1 MIEKLNRMP
10 AVPALAGWAAGIL
23 LWYMGAEWWLAVL
36 AAVIGMAVAL
46 WRQYAMMS
54 LLYALSAGWTV
65 ACLSEPVPAP
75 DAVLDGRELQYV
87 ATVRSVRNTP
97 GALTVVAVVD
107 SVAGQACAPF
117 GVQIASVPE
126 WIPPR
131 VGDMIR
137 FTARLD
143 APELP
148 GHYRHAPDYTLRYLA
163 DGVVATAYIDS
174 DISVC
179 GHHGGFGPYMAARRD
194 AIVRQLARSGLSD
207 EAYGLLAALITGYT
221 DDLDPGVREGFRA
234 AGIAHALA
242 LSGFHVGVVVMLVS
256 LLLWP
261 LRAWP
266 RLRPWRIAVGLV
278 AVWAYA
284 FMTGMPDSVMRAVVM
299 LSIYSLGLM
308 LGRGVNPYNTL
319 SAAVLII
326 LAVRPYSLF
335 SAGFQLS
342 VCAVLGILVFA
353 DKFNPVD
360 PRRHRLHVAVA
371 PLAVA
376 CAALV
381 GTMPVTVAVFHRLP
395 LLFLLSNLL
404 VTLML
409 PLLMTGG
416 MLLIVCMWTGVG
428 SALLCRGLDLL
439 VSWLDSS
446 IGAIASLPGSA
457 IHSIY
462 LTPVQLMLLASA
474 IIAAGIAV
482 HLRRRIATAAAATVI
497 ALFCSSCLWGGE
509 DVPQSEAF
517 MVPVRGNTTI
527 VARHGNKAVATL
539 TCHERHGAN
548 ARGNI
553 ERALE
558 HYLAACGVD
567 TLVVTAG
574 DFTIGPY
581 SRRGDIF
588 RAGDVTVALLVHPGR
603 PDSLAESP
611 RYAVVGSRCRLSAE
625 DISRLIHPDTIVSG
639 YDLSPRRRSELSASA
654 MPCIDLY
661 GY

>member
-1 MIEKLNRMP
+1 MIEKLNRTP

-23 LWYMGAEWWLAVL
+23 LWYVGTGWWMAAL
-36 AAVIGMAVAL
+36 AAVIGMTVAL

-54 LLYALSAGWTV
+54 LLYALSGGWTV
-65 ACLSEPVPAP
+65 ASLSEPAPAP
-75 DAVLDGRELQYV
+75 GAVLDGRELQYV

-97 GALTVVAVVD
+97 GALTVVADVD
-107 SVAGQACAPF
+107 SVAGLPCSPF
-117 GVQIASVPE
+117 GVQISSVPE

-131 VGDMIR
+131 VGDLICFSAR
-137 FTARLD
+137 FD
-143 APELP
+143 APETP
-148 GHYRHAPDYTLRYLA
+148 GHYRHAPDYTLRYFA
-163 DGVVATAYIDS
+163 DGVVATAYVDS
-174 DISVC
+174 EISVI
-179 GHHGGFGPYMAARRD
+179 GYRGGFGAYMAARRD
-194 AIVRQLARSGLSD
+194 AIVSLLASSGLSD

-221 DDLDPGVREGFRA
+221 DDLDPGVRDGFRA

-261 LRAWP
+261 LRVWP
-266 RLRPWRIAVGLV
+266 GLRPWRIAVELV

-299 LSIYSLGLM
+299 LSIYSIGRM

-360 PRRHRLHVAVA
+360 PRRHWLHVAVA
-371 PLAVA
+371 PFAVA

-409 PLLMTGG
+409 PLLMAGG
-416 MLLIVCMWTGVG
+416 ILLLLCMWAGVG
-428 SALLCRGLDLL
+428 NALLCRGLDCMAAM
-439 VSWLDSS
+439 LD
-446 IGAIASLPGSA
+446 GAVDAIASVHVASISG
-457 IHSIY
+457 IY
-462 LTPVQLMLLASA
+462 LTPTQLVLLASA
-474 IIAAGIAV
+474 IVGAGIAV
-482 HLRRRIATAAAATVI
+482 HLRRRSVFVSAAAVI
-497 ALFCSSCLWGGE
+497 VLFCSSTLWAGE

-517 MVPVRGNTTI
+517 IVPVRGNTTI
-527 VARHGNKAVATL
+527 VVRHGNKAVATL
-539 TCHERHGAN
+539 TCHERHAAN
-548 ARGNI
+548 AQANI
-553 ERALE
+553 KRALE
-558 HYLAACGVD
+558 HYLAACGAD

-574 DFTIGPY
+574 DFTVGPY

-588 RAGDVTVALLVHPGR
+588 RDGDVAVALLVHPGR
-603 PDSLAESP
+603 PDSLAQSP
-611 RYAVVGSRCRLSAE
+611 RYAIVGSRCRLSVD
-625 DISRLIHPDTIVSG
+625 DISRLIHPDTIVPG
-639 YDLSPRRRSELSASA
+639 YDLSPRRRRELKAS
-654 MPCIDLY
+654 MIPCKDLSK
-661 GY
+661 